1 MLSLINNILKLN
13 FLHGQKTQRYASTFN
28 FFYHTRRFFHRSIPI
43 FVIDI
48 DNNKLLNK

>member
-13 FLHGQKTQRYASTFN
+13 FLHGQKTQRYAFN